1 MKKGLRNV
9 LIGLGIFILLGV
21 SSVFFYVN
29 KVLGKIES
37 VDLAEENLGINESI
51 DSEYGDIKNIAL
63 FGVDAKDGGHGRS
76 DSIMILTLNGKEK
89 SIKLT
94 SLMRDSYVAIDGHG
108 NDKLNHAYAFGGP
121 ELALKTINQNF
132 NLNVK
137 DFVTVNFDT
146 LPAII
151 DVLGGVEIDIKSD
164 EIIEVNKYIDDMNR
178 VNGRGSGHISEP
190 GLQILDGNQ
199 AVGYSR
205 VRFTSGGDYRR
216 TERHRTVLTA
226 LFNKFKDVSVLKVPA
241 LVEEVAPMVKTSL
254 STGDMVGLATNG
266 LKSKGGI
273 QQERFPQDNNSQGKM
288 IGGVYYLTYNSE
300 QTTSDLHKWI
310 FGE

>member
-121 ELALKTINQNF
+121 ELALRTINQNF
-132 NLNVK
+132 NLNVR

-164 EIIEVNKYIDDMNR
+164 EINLVNSYTASMNNI
-178 VNGRGSGHISEP
+178 NGRGSKPLSHTGI
-190 GLQILDGNQ
+190 QTLDGNQ
-199 AVGYSR
+199 AMGYCR
-205 VRFTSGGDYRR
+205 VRYTSGGDYRR

-254 STGDMVGLATNG
+254 STGDMVSLATNG

>member
-1 MKKGLRNV
+1 MKKGVRNTLIGFGV
-9 LIGLGIFILLGV
+9 LILLAISSGV
-21 SSVFFYVN
+21 FYVMSI
-29 KVLGKIES
+29 LGKFDNVNLSEA
-37 VDLAEENLGINESI
+37 DLGINESI
-51 DSEYGDIKNIAL
+51 DSKHGSIENIAL

-76 DSIMILTLNGKEK
+76 DSIMILTLNGKEN

-121 ELALKTINQNF
+121 QLAIKTINQNF
-132 NLNVK
+132 DLNVK

-164 EIIEVNKYIDDMNR
+164 EIREVNDYIDDMNR
-178 VNGRGSGHISEP
+178 VNGRGSEHISEP
-190 GLQILDGNQ
+190 GVQILDGNQ

-216 TERHRTVLTA
+216 TQRHRTVLTA
-226 LFNKFKDVSVLKVPA
+226 LFNKFKDMSVLKVPT
-241 LVEEVAPMVKTSL
+241 LVNEVAPMVQTSL
-254 STGDMVGLATNG
+254 STGDMVRLATSG
-266 LKSKGGI
+266 LKAKGGI
-273 QQERFPQDNNSQGKM
+273 QQERFPQDNNSQSKM
-288 IGGVYYLTYNSE
+288 INGIYYLSYNSE
-300 QTTSDLHKWI
+300 QTKSDLHKWI